1 MPSMDHTE
9 VVCPATP
16 VPLPSGLE
24 EWVRKQPVGAG
35 DTARTATILP
45 LGSGV
50 TATLLPTPQI
60 TYAVHAKKP
69 GGPASSGGMFAF
81 TVPARGRYRV
91 VLGSAA
97 WIDVLRDSTLGTSGV
112 APPIQSP
119 IPSVAHAHGPDC
131 TGLRKMV
138 DFDLMPGRYLLQ
150 VVGNSTAVLPMMVV
164 RMP

>member
-1 MPSMDHTE
+1 MSSMGHAE
-9 VVCPATP
+9 VACPATP

-24 EWVRKQPVGAG
+24 GWVRKQPVRAG

-50 TATLLPTPQI
+50 TATLLPTPQV

-91 VLGSAA
+91 VLSSAA

-112 APPIQSP
+112 APP

-138 DFDLMPGRYLLQ
+138 DFDLMPGRHLLQ